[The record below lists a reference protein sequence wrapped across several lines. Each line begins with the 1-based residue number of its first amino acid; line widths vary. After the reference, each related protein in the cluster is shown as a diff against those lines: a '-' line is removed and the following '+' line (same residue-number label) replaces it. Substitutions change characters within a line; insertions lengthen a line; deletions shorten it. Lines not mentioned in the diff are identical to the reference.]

1 MKTMTIKNFDKNG
14 NEIFDLSTVEVPE
27 ELQERVSR
35 ILLHDVQSQENV
47 DDLGGD
53 DLGD

>member
-1 MKTMTIKNFDKNG
+1 MKTMSIKNFDKNG
-14 NEIFDLSTVEVPE
+14 NEISDLSTVEVPE

-35 ILLHDVQSQENV
+35 ILLHDVQSKEMI

-53 DLGD
+53 DHGD

>member
-1 MKTMTIKNFDKNG
+1 MKITNFDKNG
-14 NEIFDLSTVEVPE
+14 NEISDLSTVEVPE

-35 ILLHDVQSQENV
+35 ILLHDVQPKENV

>member
-1 MKTMTIKNFDKNG
+1 MKVNNFDKNG
-14 NEIFDLSTVEVPE
+14 NQIPDLSTVEVPE

-35 ILLHDVQSQENV
+35 ILLHNVQSMEII

-53 DLGD
+53 DHGD